1 MKKKAEYSGITN
13 AIYLSE
19 YCIEVEYENGSRRTI
34 DMKNFLEN
42 STNAIVRRF
51 LNLTLF
57 QQFRIEDGA
66 LVWGD
71 NEFDINPMNIEVG
84 KYDVEMRN

>member
-1 MKKKAEYSGITN
+1 
-13 AIYLSE
+13 
-19 YCIEVEYENGSRRTI
+19 
-34 DMKNFLEN
+34 MKNFLEN

-71 NEFDINPMNIEVG
+71 NEFDINPMKIEAG

>member
-1 MKKKAEYSGITN
+1 
-13 AIYLSE
+13 
-19 YCIEVEYENGSRRTI
+19 
-34 DMKNFLEN
+34 MKNFLEN

-51 LNLTLF
+51 LNPNLF

-71 NEFDINPMNIEVG
+71 NEFDINPMNIEAG